1 LGLVAML
8 LITLLVRRSCHFSQ
22 AQLGVRQLCQ
32 KLCAQLQK
40 AKNRSSKCLD
50 LSTAASSAA
59 VSIRRPQRV
68 MTKYCCSFA
77 RRYGSAGVLEQWIA
91 EVERDV
97 EELTDDT
104 LSVGDIMDA
113 SLQR

>member
-1 LGLVAML
+1 MDFWTRCFLPRTVHDRSGHLGSHRLHL
-8 LITLLVRRSCHFSQ
+8 RP
-22 AQLGVRQLCQ
+22 LCVEV
-32 KLCAQLQK
+32 
-40 AKNRSSKCLD
+40 SSFEL
-50 LSTAASSAA
+50 
-59 VSIRRPQRV
+59 
-68 MTKYCCSFA
+68 

-113 SLQR
+113 SLRR